1 MRPTMEATR
10 RVASALLYAICATC
24 FASAAGKAI
33 AAGKL
38 PGSYVYLRDID
49 PTIIQDM
56 RYATAA
62 NFTRAVVPGYQAGEC
77 IVLREAAEGLK
88 LVQADLLPQG
98 LSLKIYDC
106 YRPVRAVKSFMQ
118 WVSKPEAA
126 GSERY
131 RPRTEHSDLVKL
143 GYIAAYSIHSKG
155 AAIDLTL
162 VALPLAPVPAFDPGQ
177 AYGPCN
183 GVQAK
188 REPDNGLDM
197 GTSFD
202 CFDPMSATASAEIT
216 SEQAAHRKLLTDAMA
231 ARGFKNYAGEWW
243 HFTYVKLPGL
253 PNAEDFVI
261 TDRSWVTARPVRPPQ
276 PTVSKPKI
284 ERTP

>member
-1 MRPTMEATR
+1 MKAIWKVMRAFLCGL
-10 RVASALLYAICATC
+10 SAIC
-24 FASAAGKAI
+24 FAGAAGNAI
-33 AAGKL
+33 ASGKL
-38 PGSYVYLRDID
+38 PGNYVYLREID

-56 RYATAA
+56 RYSTSA
-62 NFTRAVVPGYQAGEC
+62 NFTQAVVPGYQAGEC
-77 IVLREAAEGLK
+77 IALRMAAEGLK
-88 LVQADLLPQG
+88 LVQADLLHRG
-98 LSLKIYDC
+98 LSLKVYDC
-106 YRPVRAVKSFMQ
+106 YRPIRAVRSFMQ
-118 WVSKPEAA
+118 WVSKPEAV
-126 GSERY
+126 GGERY
-131 RPRTEHSDLVKL
+131 RPRTERSDLVKL
-143 GYIAAYSIHSKG
+143 GYISAYSIHSKG

-162 VALPLAPVPAFDPGQ
+162 VALPVASTPTFNPKE

-216 SEQAAHRKLLTDAMA
+216 REQAGNRKILIDAMT

-243 HFTYVKLPGL
+243 HFTYVKLPSL

-261 TDRSWVTARPVRPPQ
+261 TNSTLVTAQPVR
-276 PTVSKPKI
+276 
-284 ERTP
+284 

>member
-1 MRPTMEATR
+1 MRRTTKATR
-10 RVASALLYAICATC
+10 RVASALLYAGAMC
-24 FASAAGKAI
+24 FAGAAGNAI

-38 PGSYVYLRDID
+38 PGSYVYLRDLD

-77 IVLREAAEGLK
+77 IVLREAAAGLRQ
-88 LVQADLLPQG
+88 VQADLLSQG
-98 LSLKIYDC
+98 LSLKVYDC
-106 YRPVRAVKSFMQ
+106 YRPVRAVRSFMQ
-118 WVSKPEAA
+118 WVGKPEAA

-131 RPRTEHSDLVKL
+131 RPRTEHGDLVKL
-143 GYIAAYSIHSKG
+143 GYIAASSIHSKG

-162 VALPLAPVPAFDPGQ
+162 VALPLAPVPAFDPGA
-177 AYGPCN
+177 AYGACN
-183 GVQAK
+183 GAQAN
-188 REPDNGLDM
+188 REPDNSLDM

-216 SEQAAHRKLLTDAMA
+216 GEQAARRKRLTEAMA
-231 ARGFKNYAGEWW
+231 ARGFKNYAREWW

-261 TDRSWVTARPVRPPQ
+261 TDRTRVTARPLKPSQ
-276 PTVSKPKI
+276 PLVGKPKA